1 MTVSVNDKY
10 YNLIIEGVYA
20 KDEDEAMDMY
30 SMFMASDATNL
41 YIPLKTAQ
49 AEKSAILRIPSLKL
63 RGSLTTACRK
73 IFVSAYRR
81 CLRRK
86 NFSS

>member
-30 SMFMASDATNL
+30 SMFMAKRCHESVYSIENGAKHQSYERLSDVDGGGGSQ
-41 YIPLKTAQ
+41 P
-49 AEKSAILRIPSLKL
+49 ESGSAGGRYGIV
-63 RGSLTTACRK
+63 
-73 IFVSAYRR
+73 F
-81 CLRRK
+81 
-86 NFSS
+86 